1 MSKNNQQAALAGAKA
16 RIATLER
23 SNATLTAS
31 LEECKAALQGAE
43 ASITQMVRANR
54 EVVDNLDARMRSL
67 YDINER
73 LQASHAEKSEEL
85 RKATVL
91 CSTLRKEKAEAEA
104 KATRYSRR
112 YTMQAWATIVVGSL
126 AVILTLTGGI

>member
-1 MSKNNQQAALAGAKA
+1 MSKNKQQAALAGAKA

-23 SNATLTAS
+23 SNATLAAS

-43 ASITQMVRANR
+43 MSITQMVRANR

-67 YDINER
+67 YDINGR
-73 LQASHAEKSEEL
+73 LQSAHSEKDEEL

-91 CSTLRKEKAEAEA
+91 CNTLRKEKAEEESKVA
-104 KATRYSRR
+104 RYSRL
-112 YTMQAWATIVVGSL
+112 YASQALATVIVGTL